1 MSEPQI
7 VQPAASAV
15 PPPRRERRWLIALL
29 LAVVFLCGIICGA
42 GVTALAAVRIVRQA
56 ILHPEGHPDRGAR
69 WLKSRLNLTD
79 PQFEQVRKILT
90 EQNAEFG
97 RIRSEVRPRVVG
109 RLKETN
115 EQVAK
120 ILTPAQQTKWRNL
133 VHRLRERWLLN
144 LPETPAPKSPA
155 P

>member
-1 MSEPQI
+1 MSETEA

-15 PPPRRERRWLIALL
+15 PPPRREGRWLIVLL
-29 LAVVFLCGIICGA
+29 FVVVFLCGIICGA
-42 GVTALAAVRIVRQA
+42 GVTAFAALRIVRQA

-79 PQFEQVRKILT
+79 PQFEEVRKILT
-90 EQNAEFG
+90 EQNVALG
-97 RIRSEVRPRVVG
+97 RIRSEVRPRIVE
-109 RLKETN
+109 RLETTN
-115 EQVAK
+115 EEIAK
-120 ILTPAQQTKWRNL
+120 VLTPAQQVKWRNL
-133 VHRLRERWLLN
+133 VQRLRERWLLN